1 MKFAYKSWLLRRW
14 RQEQRRPVSAWLAKI
29 GRMRPRLAICCL
41 LLCLANGGQAAFGH
55 GGVVLEE
62 DLCVIN
68 IGYLQAHF
76 KIYLPQEHQRQ
87 EFCEDIPSTGES
99 LFVMEYLHPGL
110 DEATIDFRVI
120 RNVTGLGRFAM
131 WEDVARIADL
141 DEVTVFYHA
150 PAIVPG
156 VYSVIHRFDEPGEFI
171 GIVTAA
177 PGDGGAPYTAVF
189 PFEVGFTGFGV
200 WPLILIAITLLQ
212 LHLWYSGGRLQRRFG
227 GVQRRFG
234 RLQHRFGW
242 PQRRLEWLGRWLGRL
257 SPRGFGAVAVLGC
270 AFWFASVTQGNQ
282 ATDPSETES
291 RTRTRADPSETE
303 SRGTSRAGL
312 FEIISRL
319 PSRAGHFQVTVTP
332 DMEPLA
338 INTIHRWEVDVV
350 TAEGAP
356 VPSAEIS
363 IRGGMPDHDHGLPTR
378 PEATRYLGEGRYLIE
393 GMRFHMAGSWEV
405 ILGIATDAHSDE
417 VVIALEL

>member
-1 MKFAYKSWLLRRW
+1 M
-14 RQEQRRPVSAWLAKI
+14 
-29 GRMRPRLAICCL
+29 RMRLAICCL
-41 LLCLANGGQAAFGH
+41 LLCLANGEQIAFGH

-76 KIYLPQEHQRQ
+76 KIYLPQERQRQ

-110 DEATIDFRVI
+110 DEAAIDFRVI
-120 RNVTGLGRFAM
+120 RNVTGLGRFTM

-150 PAIVPG
+150 SAIVPG

-200 WPLILIAITLLQ
+200 WPLILIVIIVLQ
-212 LHLWYSGGRLQRRFG
+212 LHLWISSGRLHRWLRRAQRW
-227 GVQRRFG
+227 
-234 RLQHRFGW
+234 FGW
-242 PQRRLEWLGRWLGRL
+242 LRRRLGRL
-257 SPRGFGAVAVLGC
+257 SPWGIGTVAVLAC
-270 AFWFASVTQGNQ
+270 VFWFASVAQGNQ
-282 ATDPSETES
+282 ATGHSQAESRIPSRADLAETES
-291 RTRTRADPSETE
+291 GIPSPAGFAETE
-303 SRGTSRAGL
+303 FR
-312 FEIISRL
+312 I
-319 PSRAGHFQVTVTP
+319 PSRAGHFQVTVAP
-332 DMEPLA
+332 DLEPLA
-338 INTIHRWEVDVV
+338 INTIHRWVVDVL

-356 VPSAEIS
+356 VPSAEIT
-363 IRGGMPDHDHGLPTR
+363 IRGGMPTHDHGLPTR
-378 PEATRYLGEGRYLIE
+378 PEATEYLGEGRYLIE
-393 GMRFHMAGSWEV
+393 GMRFHMAGYWEV
-405 ILGIATDAHSDE
+405 VLGIETDAQSDE
-417 VVIALEL
+417 VVIPLEL

>member
-1 MKFAYKSWLLRRW
+1 M
-14 RQEQRRPVSAWLAKI
+14 
-29 GRMRPRLAICCL
+29 RMRLAICSL
-41 LLCLANGGQAAFGH
+41 LLCLANGDRIAFGH

-62 DLCVIN
+62 DLCIIN

-76 KIYLPQEHQRQ
+76 KIYLPQERQRQ

-110 DEATIDFRVI
+110 DEAAIDFRVI

-131 WEDVARIADL
+131 WEDVAGIADL

-200 WPLILIAITLLQ
+200 WPLILIAIAVLQ
-212 LHLWYSGGRLQRRFG
+212 LHLWYSGGRLQRPFG
-227 GVQRRFG
+227 WLRG
-234 RLQHRFGW
+234 RFGW
-242 PQRRLEWLGRWLGRL
+242 LQSRLGWLRPHFGWSHSRLGWLGRWPGRL

-312 FEIISRL
+312 FEIVSRL
-319 PSRAGHFQVTVTP
+319 PSRAGHFQVTVAP
-332 DMEPLA
+332 DLEPLA
-338 INTIHRWEVDVV
+338 INTIHRWVVDVL
-350 TAEGAP
+350 TAEGTP
-356 VPSAEIS
+356 VPSAEIT
-363 IRGGMPDHDHGLPTR
+363 IRGGMPAHDHGLPTR

-405 ILGIATDAHSDE
+405 ILGIETDAHSDE
-417 VVIALEL
+417 VAISLEL

>member
-1 MKFAYKSWLLRRW
+1 
-14 RQEQRRPVSAWLAKI
+14 
-29 GRMRPRLAICCL
+29 MRPRLAICCL
-41 LLCLANGGQAAFGH
+41 LLCLANGEQIAFGH

-76 KIYLPQEHQRQ
+76 KIYLPQERQRQ

-110 DEATIDFRVI
+110 DEASIDFRVI
-120 RNVTGLGRFAM
+120 RNVTGLGRFAT

-150 PAIVPG
+150 SAIVPG
-156 VYSVIHRFDEPGEFI
+156 VYSVVHRFDEPGEFI

-177 PGDGGAPYTAVF
+177 PGDAGAPYTAVF

-200 WPLILIAITLLQ
+200 WPLILIAMALLQ

-227 GVQRRFG
+227 WVRHRFGWLQRRLG

-242 PQRRLEWLGRWLGRL
+242 PQRRLGLLRRRLGRL
-257 SPRGFGAVAVLGC
+257 SPWGIGTLAVLAC
-270 AFWFASVTQGNQ
+270 VFWFASVAQGNQ
-282 ATDPSETES
+282 ATGLSEAES
-291 RTRTRADPSETE
+291 R
-303 SRGTSRAGL
+303 
-312 FEIISRL
+312 I
-319 PSRAGHFQVTVTP
+319 PSRAGHFLVTVTS
-332 DMEPLA
+332 DLQPLA
-338 INTIHRWEVDVV
+338 INTIHRWVVDVL

-356 VPSAEIS
+356 VPSAEIT
-363 IRGGMPDHDHGLPTR
+363 IRGGMPAHDHGLPTR

-393 GMRFHMAGSWEV
+393 GMRFHMAGYWEV
-405 ILGIATDAHSDE
+405 VLGIETDAQSDE
-417 VVIALEL
+417 VVIPLEL

>member
-1 MKFAYKSWLLRRW
+1 MGLD
-14 RQEQRRPVSAWLAKI
+14 KI
-29 GRMRPRLAICCL
+29 RRMRPRLAICWL
-41 LLCLANGGQAAFGH
+41 LLCLANGVQIAFGH

-76 KIYLPQEHQRQ
+76 KIYLPEEHQRR

-110 DEATIDFRVI
+110 DEASIDFRVI

-131 WEDVARIADL
+131 WEDVAGIADL

-156 VYSVIHRFDEPGEFI
+156 VYSVVHRFDEPGEFI

-177 PGDGGAPYTAVF
+177 PGDAGTPYTAVF

-200 WPLILIAITLLQ
+200 WPLILIAIALLQ
-212 LHLWYSGGRLQRRFG
+212 LHLWYSGRRS
-227 GVQRRFG
+227 
-234 RLQHRFGW
+234 
-242 PQRRLEWLGRWLGRL
+242 QRRLGWLRRRLGWSQRRLGWLERWLGCL
-257 SPRGFGAVAVLGC
+257 KPRGFGAVAALGC
-270 AFWFASVTQGNQ
+270 AFWFASMAQGNQ
-282 ATDPSETES
+282 ATDLSETES
-291 RTRTRADPSETE
+291 RIPTRADLSDAE
-303 SRGTSRAGL
+303 SQVPSRAGL
-312 FEIISRL
+312 FEIESRL
-319 PSRAGHFQVTVTP
+319 SSRAGHFLVTVTP
-332 DMEPLA
+332 DLEPLA
-338 INTIHRWEVDVV
+338 INTIHRWTVELL

-363 IRGGMPDHDHGLPTR
+363 IRGGMPAHDHGLPTR
-378 PEATRYLGEGRYLIE
+378 PEATHYLGEGRYLIE

-405 ILGIATDAHSDE
+405 ILGIETDTQRDE
-417 VVIALEL
+417 VVIPLEL

>member
-1 MKFAYKSWLLRRW
+1 M
-14 RQEQRRPVSAWLAKI
+14 
-29 GRMRPRLAICCL
+29 RLAICSL
-41 LLCLANGGQAAFGH
+41 LLCLANGDRTAFGH

-76 KIYLPQEHQRQ
+76 KIYLPREHQRQ

-120 RNVTGLGRFAM
+120 RNVTGLGRFAV

-156 VYSVIHRFDEPGEFI
+156 VYSVIHHFDEPGEFI

-177 PGDGGAPYTAVF
+177 LGDAGAPYTAVF

-200 WPLILIAITLLQ
+200 WPLILIAIAVLQ

-227 GVQRRFG
+227 WLRGRFG
-234 RLQHRFGW
+234 SFRGRFGW
-242 PQRRLEWLGRWLGRL
+242 LQRQLGRL
-257 SPRGFGAVAVLGC
+257 SPRSIGTVAMLACV
-270 AFWFASVTQGNQ
+270 FWFASVTQGNQ
-282 ATDPSETES
+282 ATGHSESESRIPSRADLAETES
-291 RTRTRADPSETE
+291 RIA
-303 SRGTSRAGL
+303 
-312 FEIISRL
+312 
-319 PSRAGHFQVTVTP
+319 SRAGHFQVTFAP
-332 DMEPLA
+332 DLEPLA
-338 INTIHRWEVDVV
+338 INTIHRWVV
-350 TAEGAP
+350 GVLTAEGTP
-356 VPSAEIS
+356 VPSAEIF
-363 IRGGMPDHDHGLPTR
+363 IRGGMPAHDHGLPTR

-405 ILGIATDAHSDE
+405 ILGIETDAHSDE
-417 VVIALEL
+417 VVIPLEL

>member
-1 MKFAYKSWLLRRW
+1 
-14 RQEQRRPVSAWLAKI
+14 
-29 GRMRPRLAICCL
+29 MRLRLAILCL
-41 LLCLANGGQAAFGH
+41 LLCLANGEQIAFGH

-156 VYSVIHRFDEPGEFI
+156 VYSVVHRFDEPGEFI

-177 PGDGGAPYTAVF
+177 PGDGGAPYTVVF
-189 PFEVGFTGFGV
+189 PFEVGFTGFGT
-200 WPLILIAITLLQ
+200 WPLILIAIAVLQ

-227 GVQRRFG
+227 WVRHRFG
-234 RLQHRFGW
+234 WFQRRFGW
-242 PQRRLEWLGRWLGRL
+242 PQRRLGLLRRRLGRL
-257 SPRGFGAVAVLGC
+257 SPWGIGAVAILGC
-270 AFWFASVTQGNQ
+270 AFWFASVAQGNQ
-282 ATDPSETES
+282 ANGLSEAES
-291 RTRTRADPSETE
+291 RIP
-303 SRGTSRAGL
+303 SRAGL
-312 FEIISRL
+312 SEAESGIPSRSGFSEIESRIA
-319 PSRAGHFQVTVTP
+319 SRAGHFQVAVAP
-332 DMEPLA
+332 DLEPLA
-338 INTIHRWEVDVV
+338 INTIHRWVVEVLS
-350 TAEGAP
+350 AEGAP
-356 VPSAEIS
+356 APSAEITV
-363 IRGGMPDHDHGLPTR
+363 RGGMPAHDHGLPTR

-393 GMRFHMAGSWEV
+393 GMRFHMAGYWQV
-405 ILGIATDAHSDE
+405 ILGIETDAHNDE
-417 VVIALEL
+417 VVIPLEL